1 MGNRGKP
8 KKKLAL
14 PSGGVAAGKR
24 TGDPSSLLPSSSS
37 SEERICWRFT
47 HLDREGPWG
56 LAPLD
61 HERVQALIV
70 DMVKF
75 ENQTINELFHQGEWP
90 GKCHDVAQLPNKVA
104 LERLTAI
111 GLPDMT
117 KIWKLRIGGTGRL
130 WGFLVGNVFHIIWWD
145 PGHEV
150 WPSKLRNT

>member
-1 MGNRGKP
+1 MARGKP

-14 PSGGVAAGKR
+14 PPGSVASGKR
-24 TGDPSSLLPSSSS
+24 TGDPVSLLPSSSS

-61 HERVQALIV
+61 HERVQALIA

-90 GKCHDVAQLPNKVA
+90 GKCHDVAELPNKRA

-117 KIWKLRIGGTGRL
+117 KIWKLRIGGPGRL

-150 WPSKLRNT
+150 WPSKKKHT